1 MLLFEHENKE
11 DEVLKLLLICNDH
24 WKLKFSPMSVGSMQI
39 LWSFNF
45 SRDTDNE
52 LYQAITCTDRLCK
65 NKNW

>member
-1 MLLFEHENKE
+1 
-11 DEVLKLLLICNDH
+11 
-24 WKLKFSPMSVGSMQI
+24 MSVGSMQI